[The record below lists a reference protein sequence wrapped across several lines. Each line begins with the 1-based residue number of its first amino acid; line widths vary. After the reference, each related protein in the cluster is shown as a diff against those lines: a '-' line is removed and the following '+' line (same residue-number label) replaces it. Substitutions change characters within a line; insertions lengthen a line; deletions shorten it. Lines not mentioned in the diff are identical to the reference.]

1 MYKIIDKE
9 NEEEFFSEY
18 IISELHRTIAVEIQ
32 KEVEEKKSYKP
43 YFLGAF
49 AAQDVPLLNGDK
61 QNVWVEYDA
70 TLVMVPGES
79 KAVLA
84 PRITAC
90 IVYDEIPDILLDKYN
105 NLIEAAKKLNA
116 EAGSSNKFF
125 NETLD

>member
-1 MYKIIDKE
+1 MYKILDRE
-9 NEEEFFSEY
+9 TADDFFSEQV
-18 IISELHRTIAVEIQ
+18 ISELHRKIAIEVQ
-32 KEVEEKKSYKP
+32 QEVEEKKSYKP
-43 YFLGAF
+43 YFLGAL
-49 AAQDVPLLNGDK
+49 ALHDVPLLNGEK
-61 QNVWVEYDA
+61 QNVWIEYDA
-70 TLVMVPGES
+70 KLVMVPGES
-79 KAVLA
+79 KAILE

>member
-9 NEEEFFSEY
+9 NEDEFFSEHV
-18 IISELHRTIAVEIQ
+18 ISELHRAIAVNVQE
-32 KEVEEKKSYKP
+32 EVVEKKSYKP

-49 AAQDVPLLNGDK
+49 ALHDVPLLNGDK

-70 TLVMVPGES
+70 KLVMIPGES
-79 KAVLA
+79 KAVLE